1 MKRMFKLIFLICV
14 FVIKQ
19 EIYSSTTPI
28 VPVGSM
34 VATSLENN
42 RINDKFKELYKDKN
56 DFVELDN
63 ILSIE
68 EKENMND
75 INDLENREKAYNEL
89 REKYSNEIL
98 LEKERLAKEYEK
110 VIKEEQ
116 ILKNGNFSEKI
127 DVLFFG
133 DLKYYTYGAIF
144 LILLFIINKINIRC
158 LYFERI
164 RKEKSEI
171 MKKFFIIF
179 ITIIG
184 FISIENVVYANPSTT
199 ILNANTVIMLS
210 NAERDKERRIE
221 EKFTELYQDKEDFA
235 ELYNILTIDEK
246 EILIENYSLENY
258 EKAREFFKK
267 EIPIERENIKNRN
280 IKKAKDIEEFA
291 KAGFFRK
298 IELIVFEDVLGGI
311 GLILVVLFLSG
322 LALFLGMLIAIIHW
336 ICNRE

>member
-1 MKRMFKLIFLICV
+1 
-14 FVIKQ
+14 
-19 EIYSSTTPI
+19 
-28 VPVGSM
+28 
-34 VATSLENN
+34 
-42 RINDKFKELYKDKN
+42 
-56 DFVELDN
+56 
-63 ILSIE
+63 
-68 EKENMND
+68 
-75 INDLENREKAYNEL
+75 
-89 REKYSNEIL
+89 
-98 LEKERLAKEYEK
+98 
-110 VIKEEQ
+110 
-116 ILKNGNFSEKI
+116 
-127 DVLFFG
+127 
-133 DLKYYTYGAIF
+133 
-144 LILLFIINKINIRC
+144 
-158 LYFERI
+158 
-164 RKEKSEI
+164 